1 MDSLFSIRYPLCGLV
16 PRGAKAEPAPLRET
30 LTPTPSKQI
39 IHNPRIRRP
48 STGTNLIRG
57 EVNLG

>member
-39 IHNPRIRRP
+39 IHNPRYEDLALEP
-48 STGTNLIRG
+48 T
-57 EVNLG
+57 